1 MSIVLSCP
9 SCSTRYRANAE
20 AIGASGRRVRCASC
34 GHVWTAESE
43 NPTVQGAPQAAPAAA
58 APAEPET
65 ESLPHKAFRAR
76 QERKRH
82 TLSVAAAGGAWGGF
96 LAACLLLAACSWIF
110 RVDIVTLW
118 PRAASAYAAVGAEV
132 TPDGLTVSELH
143 SRRETDHG
151 VPLLVVEGEIHNFDR
166 RSREIP
172 GLRAVLRDAHGE
184 AVLEWPVNLPHDA
197 VRAGREQA
205 FRTVVSDPPPSAV
218 EVEVTLVVANTAGH
232 AADEHHPAPAP
243 DSPAHD
249 SPAHDSPAHGSVAD
263 HASPQA
269 HPVETAHAE
278 PVVDHHVPAQVEDH
292 TADHTTDPQ
301 APSHA
306 DPAPA
311 NDHH

>member
-43 NPTVQGAPQAAPAAA
+43 NPTVQDAPQAAPAAA
-58 APAEPET
+58 APAEAAT

-132 TPDGLTVSELH
+132 NPYGLTVSEL
-143 SRRETDHG
+143 SIRRDSDHG

-166 RSREIP
+166 RSRTIP
-172 GLRAVLRDAHGE
+172 GLRAVLRDAAGE
-184 AVLEWPVNLPHDA
+184 AVLDWPVNLSHAA
-197 VRAGREQA
+197 VRAGRSQS
-205 FRTVVSDPPPSAV
+205 FRTIVSDPPPSAV
-218 EVEVTLVVANTAGH
+218 EVEVTL
-232 AADEHHPAPAP
+232 AAASDLPTGAVEPQPE
-243 DSPAHD
+243 
-249 SPAHDSPAHGSVAD
+249 AD
-263 HASPQA
+263 HDHVAEMAQSA
-269 HPVETAHAE
+269 HQPTVQ
-278 PVVDHHVPAQVEDH
+278 DGHH
-292 TADHTTDPQ
+292 
-301 APSHA
+301 
-306 DPAPA
+306 
-311 NDHH
+311 